1 MKQGLA
7 SFCRRNTLAVASSGF
22 LLSDISFKTSV
33 GGGDTLNV
41 KRCSNELATSRK
53 FGQALRALALTCDHF
68 GPDQICTQ
76 VNASF
81 LPFGHPTQVSSKV
94 QLAATSD

>member
-7 SFCRRNTLAVASSGF
+7 SFCGRNTLAAASSGF

-41 KRCSNELATSRK
+41 KHCSYVLASSRK

-68 GPDQICTQ
+68 GRDQICTQ

-81 LPFGHPTQVSSKV
+81 LPFGLPTQVSLQV
-94 QLAATSD
+94 QLAATCD